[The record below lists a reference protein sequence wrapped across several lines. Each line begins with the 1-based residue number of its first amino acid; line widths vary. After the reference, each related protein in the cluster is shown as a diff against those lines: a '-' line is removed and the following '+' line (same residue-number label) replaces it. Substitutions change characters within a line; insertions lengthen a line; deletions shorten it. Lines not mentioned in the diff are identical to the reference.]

1 MNKVNQS
8 VGRAIRHRGD
18 FAAVVLMDS
27 RYSLPKHR
35 QVFILE
41 SSNFYGLVLYSIFTF
56 SDILWFGP
64 ALIIKFSDTLFN
76 FRNYQS
82 GLQLPSVIATWRLAQ
97 TIRKS
102 QSFSGKNNPWKYY
115 FWYSNLCI
123 TCNSII
129 LGKSRRLQHR
139 MHFTRREGRNATS
152 SRIACGATHSAHS
165 IE

>member
-1 MNKVNQS
+1 MCMNKVNQS

-102 QSFSGKNNPWKYY
+102 QSFSGKNNP
-115 FWYSNLCI
+115 
-123 TCNSII
+123 
-129 LGKSRRLQHR
+129 
-139 MHFTRREGRNATS
+139 
-152 SRIACGATHSAHS
+152 
-165 IE
+165 